1 MNVYDF
7 DKTIYD
13 GDCTLDFYLF
23 SIRKN
28 PILIKYLP
36 TQIYGFLGYIFGIY
50 KKVEFKEKFYT
61 FLNGIENIDESI
73 EIFWKQKKCKIK
85 KWYLANKNKSDLIIS
100 ASPKF
105 LLEPIC
111 KELKVENLI
120 ASKVNKNTGIYDG
133 ENCYGEEKV
142 IQFKKE
148 FVDININNFFSDSL
162 SDEPLSKLAEKSYI
176 VIGEKLIE
184 WNKYRPSTI
193 KRVKAIFL
201 TKQFLNFL
209 IIGCINAVN
218 GIIFSYIYSIFLA
231 VNISF
236 IIGYITAMSISYILN
251 SVFVFKECASWI
263 KYMKFCISYIPNFIV
278 QNICVLLLYNLLEWN
293 KILVFILAA
302 IIGVPITFILMKFYA
317 FNCNK
322 I

>member
-1 MNVYDF
+1 M
-7 DKTIYD
+7 
-13 GDCTLDFYLF
+13 
-23 SIRKN
+23 
-28 PILIKYLP
+28 
-36 TQIYGFLGYIFGIY
+36 
-50 KKVEFKEKFYT
+50 
-61 FLNGIENIDESI
+61 
-73 EIFWKQKKCKIK
+73 
-85 KWYLANKNKSDLIIS
+85 
-100 ASPKF
+100 
-105 LLEPIC
+105 
-111 KELKVENLI
+111 
-120 ASKVNKNTGIYDG
+120 
-133 ENCYGEEKV
+133 
-142 IQFKKE
+142 
-148 FVDININNFFSDSL
+148 
-162 SDEPLSKLAEKSYI
+162 
-176 VIGEKLIE
+176 
-184 WNKYRPSTI
+184 
-193 KRVKAIFL
+193 
-201 TKQFLNFL
+201 NFL